1 MLSAMPQ
8 LQLPLFPHGAV
19 HLTPDL
25 AVLRQDDIVTYVHGS
40 LPVFRHR
47 AADVKSFRLIT
58 SQLDLNGHV
67 QQSDIVRV
75 FGVSKDS
82 VKRAVKL
89 HQEQGPGG
97 FWRTPKRRGA
107 SVLTAEVLARVQA
120 ALDAEQEL
128 SAIAE
133 AQAVNYSTLNKAVH
147 AGRLHRPTKKESRS
161 PTPA

>member
-1 MLSAMPQ
+1 MPQ
-8 LQLPLFPHGAV
+8 LQLPLFPHGSV

-25 AVLRQDDIVTYVHGS
+25 AVLRQDETVTYVHGS
-40 LPVFRHR
+40 LPVFQHR

-58 SQLDLNGHV
+58 SQLYLNGHV

-89 HQEQGPGG
+89 YQAQGPGG
-97 FWRTPKRRGA
+97 FWRPPKRRGA
-107 SVLTAEVLARVQA
+107 SVLTADVLARVQA
-120 ALDAEQEL
+120 ALDAGQALSVIAREQQL
-128 SAIAE
+128 NA
-133 AQAVNYSTLNKAVH
+133 STLNKAVH
-147 AGRLHRPTKKESRS
+147 AGRLHRPAKKKARR